1 MRILTTIAG
10 LFLAGLLFGQGA
22 GDKVLGKWYTPDR
35 ETILEIYKDGGKYFG
50 KIVWLK
56 EPNEEDGT
64 PKVDDKNPKPELQS
78 QKILGLVNLKGFSYD
93 TKEKEWNNGTIYDPK
108 NGKTYDCYM
117 WMDNDDELT
126 IKGYI
131 MGMRWLGRKETWP
144 RAK

>member
-22 GDKVLGKWYTPDR
+22 GDKVLGKWYTPDK
-35 ETILEIYKDGGKYFG
+35 ETILEVYKDGGKYFG

-64 PKVDDKNPKPELQS
+64 PKVDDKNPEPKLQS
-78 QKILGLVNLKGFSYD
+78 QSILGLVNLKDFAYD
-93 TKEKEWNNGTIYDPK
+93 AKEKEWSNGNIYDPK

-131 MGMRWLGRKETWP
+131 MGMRWLGRKETWT

>member
-1 MRILTTIAG
+1 MRILTTITG
-10 LFLAGLLFGQGA
+10 LFLAGLLFGQGT
-22 GDKVLGKWYTPDR
+22 GDKVLGKWYTPDK
-35 ETILEIYKDGGKYFG
+35 ETILEVYKESGKYFG

-64 PKVDDKNPKPELQS
+64 PKVDDKNPEPKLQS
-78 QKILGLVNLKGFSYD
+78 RHILGLVNLNDFIYD
-93 TKEKEWNNGTIYDPK
+93 AKEKEWSDGKIYDPK

-131 MGMRWLGRKETWP
+131 MGMRWLGRKETWT